1 MDLESIISHLL
12 LAALP
17 ILVAITFHEAAH
29 GFVAYRFGDP
39 TAKMMGRLTLNPLAH
54 IDLFGTII
62 MPVMFFILSKGTF
75 MFGSAKPVP
84 VNFNNLRHPRRDS
97 ALVSVAGPAT
107 NVIIAFLS
115 ILLLILSY
123 KLFPHSASHGL
134 LSEKVINPLRS
145 MIQYSIVFNIFI
157 AAFNLI
163 PIPPLD
169 GGRIAVSLLPI
180 RQAYQFGK
188 LEPYG
193 MIIVIIL
200 WVTGMAQLIIRPLQL
215 LIEFILKVFLLPFG
229 GLM

>member
-1 MDLESIISHLL
+1 MDFESLISRLL
-12 LAALP
+12 LAAMP
-17 ILVAITFHEAAH
+17 ILVAITFHEVAH
-29 GFVAYRFGDP
+29 GFVAYKFGDP

-75 MFGSAKPVP
+75 IFGSAKPVP
-84 VNFNNLRHPRRDS
+84 VNFNNLRNPRRDS
-97 ALVSVAGPAT
+97 ALVSAAGPVT
-107 NVIIAFLS
+107 NVVIAFFS
-115 ILLLILSY
+115 ILLLVMSF
-123 KLFPHSASHGL
+123 KLFPQSSSPGL
-134 LSEKVINPLRS
+134 LGEKFIGPVQS

-169 GGRIAVSLLPI
+169 GGRIAVSLLPA
-180 RQAYQFGK
+180 RHAYQFSK

-193 MIIVIIL
+193 IFIVIIL
-200 WVTGMAQLIIRPLQL
+200 WVTGIAQYIITPLRL
-215 LIEFILKVFLLPFG
+215 LIEFILKVFLMPLG

>member
-1 MDLESIISHLL
+1 MDFESVISRLL

-29 GFVAYRFGDP
+29 GFVAYKFGDP

-62 MPVMFFILSKGTF
+62 IPVMLFILSKGTF

-84 VNFNNLRHPRRDS
+84 VNFNNLGHPRRDS

-123 KLFPHSASHGL
+123 KLFPQNAPQEL
-134 LSEKVINPLRS
+134 LSERVIGPIQAML
-145 MIQYSIVFNIFI
+145 QYSIVFNIFI

-169 GGRIAVSLLPI
+169 GGRIAVSLLPL
-180 RQAYQFGK
+180 RHAYQFSR

-193 MIIVIIL
+193 IFIVIVL
-200 WVTGMAQLIIRPLQL
+200 WVTGIAQFIIRPLQL
-215 LIEFILKVFLLPFG
+215 LIEFILQVFLIPFG
-229 GLM
+229 GFM